1 MPLDALLTRLA
12 RETDDQVAALLEAAR
27 RDAARARPEAAAE
40 TDRERAARLEAIDAG
55 HRTALARESEAARQ
69 HGTVTLLQARRRAV
83 ERVLTAV
90 RARLAEA
97 VADTSY
103 LTAMAAEL
111 DDALAVLGG
120 KPAILEAPPALA
132 AIARRRPDA
141 PQEILDYPDLAG
153 FRLRSADG
161 SVEVDATLEERL
173 RRLAPAIAIEVV
185 RALEEAA

>member
-12 RETDDQVAALLEAAR
+12 RETDEQVAALLEAAR
-27 RDAARARPEAAAE
+27 RDADRARTEAAAE
-40 TDRERAARLEAIDAG
+40 TERERAARLEAIDAE

-69 HGTVTLLQARRRAV
+69 RGTIALLQARRRAV
-83 ERVLTAV
+83 DRVLTAV
-90 RARLAEA
+90 RSRLAEA
-97 VADTSY
+97 AGDTGY

-120 KPAILEAPPALA
+120 KPGILEAPPALA
-132 AIARRRPDA
+132 AIARHRPDT
-141 PQEILDYPDLAG
+141 PQEILEHPDLAG